1 MDIITIIGALGALII
16 LIAFILLEIEK
27 LSSESMWYDA
37 LNLIGGALLAYYAW
51 LLQSWPFLVLNGIW
65 TLVALRDVL
74 RDSYPKRTKKIL

>member
-16 LIAFILLEIEK
+16 LIAFILLEAEK
-27 LSSESMWYDA
+27 LSSESTWYDV
-37 LNLIGGALLAYYAW
+37 LNLIGGALLATYAW

-74 RDSYPKRTKKIL
+74 RDASPRRTKKIL

>member
-1 MDIITIIGALGALII
+1 MDIITVIGALGAFII
-16 LIAFILLEIEK
+16 LIAFILLEIGK
-27 LSSESMWYDA
+27 LSSESMWYDV

-74 RDSYPKRTKKIL
+74 RDASPRRTKKIL